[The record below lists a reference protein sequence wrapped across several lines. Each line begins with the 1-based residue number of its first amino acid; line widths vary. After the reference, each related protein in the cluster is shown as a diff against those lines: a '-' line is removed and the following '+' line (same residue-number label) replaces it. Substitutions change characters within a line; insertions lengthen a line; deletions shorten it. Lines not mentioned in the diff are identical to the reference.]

1 MQTITA
7 TSARNELF
15 KLIDETAGSHEPIL
29 ITSRR
34 NNVVMMSEE
43 DYRSI
48 CETLYLNAIPN
59 MTQSIQEAMHA
70 KDEDFVDDLKW

>member
-15 KLIDETAGSHEPIL
+15 KLIDETAVSHEPIL

-48 CETLYLNAIPN
+48 CETFYLNAIPN